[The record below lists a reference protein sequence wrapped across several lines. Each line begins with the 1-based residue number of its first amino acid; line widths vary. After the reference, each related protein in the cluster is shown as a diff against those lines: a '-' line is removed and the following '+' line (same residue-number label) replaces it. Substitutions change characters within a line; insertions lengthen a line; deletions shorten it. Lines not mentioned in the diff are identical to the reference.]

1 MTLAALIREE
11 EPIAR
16 HLPLRASPGT
26 FERWVEVADEA
37 QLVATIRAARA
48 ERLAVRVVPPFHDAL
63 PPEGGVSGVALRL
76 GVGFE
81 AVERRGDH
89 WFAGAAA
96 PLARLATVA
105 GWPALVSAGGCVGD
119 ALDEGWL
126 APAVVGVRR
135 FKGRGVE
142 DIDGAYVAEPKAMV
156 LGATLNARVAVKPL
170 RAGTAFLEPGKRV
183 ALRAT
188 LARAQLPT
196 VRLYDAAL
204 ADDDPAVLV
213 NRGEA
218 TPKQLQLLLQAV
230 IERVRVATGVE
241 ISERLVAPGRAG
253 RW

>member
-1 MTLAALIREE
+1 MNAAALVREE

-26 FERWVEVADEA
+26 FERWVEVADEP

-48 ERLAVRVVPPFHDAL
+48 ERLAIRLVPPFHDAL

-76 GVGFE
+76 GAGFE
-81 AVERRGDH
+81 GMERRGAH
-89 WFAGAAA
+89 WFAGAAV
-96 PLARLATVA
+96 PLARLASVA
-105 GWPALVSAGGCVGD
+105 AWPALAAAGGCVGD
-119 ALDEGWL
+119 AIDEGWL
-126 APAVVGVRR
+126 VPAVLGVRR
-135 FKGRGVE
+135 FKGRAIE
-142 DIDGAYVAEPKAMV
+142 DVDGAYVSEPRAMI
-156 LGATLNARVAVKPL
+156 LGATLDTRVVLKPH

-188 LARAQLPT
+188 LARAQLPSL
-196 VRLYDAAL
+196 RLYDAAL

-218 TPKQLQLLLQAV
+218 TPKQLRLLLQAV
-230 IERVRVATGVE
+230 LERVRVTTGVE
-241 ISERLVAPGRAG
+241 LSERLVAPGRGG